1 VCSTSSRPC
10 LFHCSFFTKKKV
22 TVAGAL
28 PIHFPLLF
36 KLQRKGPSASNKR
49 IARQVSVSQVAV
61 AIYCYPP
68 MVNCCAAFS
77 KDYSTFLCS
86 KQHLITT
93 VVTANHDHTTIMV
106 ISTKSNSYTAT
117 AMRNKHADEMS
128 NEQPLRTLFSTLA
141 VTASLQS

>member
-1 VCSTSSRPC
+1 VCSISSRPC

-49 IARQVSVSQVAV
+49 TRQVSVSQVAV

-68 MVNCCAAFS
+68 MVNCCAAFF

-93 VVTANHDHTTIMV
+93 VVTSNHDHTTIMV
-106 ISTKSNSYTAT
+106 STKSSSYTAT

-128 NEQPLRTLFSTLA
+128 DEPTLA